1 MPPTW
6 WNFSRQW
13 TSTFG
18 NCPMTKHAVVCP
30 WAEEHSTEGSDTSTV
45 IFEPSEGR
53 GWAFK
58 CLHSHCAGRNLQDVL
73 QKLGIPDP
81 DSSLKNGSR
90 EARNFQPVTAEQ
102 LLAERPDP
110 LIWTWDLYL
119 PEGSLALVAAFMK
132 IGKSTFTYA
141 LALAVA
147 RGEPFLNSATK
158 QGGVLILA
166 VEEHRRDAK
175 LRLGE
180 FGLLASDPIHLHVGP
195 LDNTPATLA
204 AVRTY
209 IVQHGI
215 VLVLLDTLSR
225 FWGVE
230 AENDNAAV
238 DRAVA
243 PLLQLAR
250 DTGVTVLLV
259 HHERKAGGE
268 EGRSIRGGS
277 ALFGLVDQALILER
291 RPGGN
296 TSQRILRAIGRYSE
310 TPSEVVLDYHPY
322 KYRLLGAIADV
333 DREAQISRV
342 WAVLSNKP
350 QTIPAIAEAAAL
362 TERQARGL
370 LQLLEEQGRLI
381 RGGGGVK
388 NDPYSY
394 RRAASDSFPADSHPK
409 GKGKNRTPAKQR
421 TKPTTAV
428 RPLTTRPP
436 RSRPPPTTT
445 PRRPQ
450 R

>member
-1 MPPTW
+1 M
-6 WNFSRQW
+6 RR
-13 TSTFG
+13 
-18 NCPMTKHAVVCP
+18 HAVICP
-30 WAEEHSTEGSDTSTV
+30 WANEHSTEGNDTSTV
-45 IFEPSEGR
+45 IFEPTQEGER
-53 GWAFK
+53 WAFK
-58 CLHSHCAGRNLQDVL
+58 CLHTHCAGRSIQDVL

-81 DSSLKNGSR
+81 DSFPALKNGGR
-90 EARNFQPVTAEQ
+90 EARNFLPLTAAQ
-102 LLAERPDP
+102 LLAERPDQM
-110 LIWTWDLYL
+110 IWTVEPYL
-119 PEGSLALVAAFMK
+119 PEGTLALLVAYMK
-132 IGKSTFTYA
+132 VGKSTFAYH

-147 RGEPFLNSATK
+147 KGEPFLNGATK

-175 LRLGE
+175 LRLGK
-180 FGLLASDPIHLHVGP
+180 FGLLPSDPIHLHVGP

-215 VLVLLDTLSR
+215 VLLILDTLSR
-225 FWGVE
+225 FWNIE

-238 DRAVA
+238 DRAIA

-268 EGRSIRGGS
+268 EGKSIRGGS

-296 TSQRILRAIGRYSE
+296 TSQRILRAFGRYGE

-322 KYRLLGAIADV
+322 EYRLLGAIADV
-333 DREAQISRV
+333 DREAQVSRV
-342 WAVLSNKP
+342 WTVLSDEP
-350 QTIPAIAEAAAL
+350 QTIPAIAEVAGL
-362 TERQARGL
+362 TEKQARGL
-370 LQLLEEQGRLI
+370 LKLLEEQGRVL

-394 RRAASDSFPADSHPK
+394 RRAASDSFPADPHPK
-409 GKGKNRTPAKQR
+409 GKEKHRTRAKQR
-421 TKPTTAV
+421 TKPTTAA
-428 RPLTTRPP
+428 RPSTTR
-436 RSRPPPTTT
+436 RSRS
-445 PRRPQ
+445 
-450 R
+450 